1 MPLPKAI
8 ADATGLPSGAASYTT
23 DYQKCN
29 DFIKILVQK

>member
-1 MPLPKAI
+1 MPLPKGI
-8 ADATGLPSGAASYTT
+8 ADATGLPSGAASYTA